1 MNFGTAASIGLE
13 LIQGS
18 NGMGAVLKGALGA
31 AKLTQGKGFAQVAQK
46 LGLSDGL
53 SEKLGQ
59 QVGQAVGELANAM
72 GSHSGTQVL
81 NALQYF
87 DADKNGAMTR
97 DELTQG
103 LQKLQD
109 LGLSQSGA
117 TAKLYQMGDNLLK
130 NYERLAAQDGN
141 ATTLSFKD
149 VGALMGKDGQATTL
163 SKADWQTLNA

>member
-1 MNFGTAASIGLE
+1 MNFGTAASIGME

-18 NGMGAVLKGALGA
+18 NGMGAVMKGALSA
-31 AKLTQGKGFAQVAQK
+31 ARLTQGKGFAQVAQA
-46 LGLSDGL
+46 LGL

-59 QVGQAVGELANAM
+59 QVGQAVNELANAV
-72 GSHSGTQVL
+72 GSHSGPQVL

-87 DADKNGAMTR
+87 DTDKNGAITR

-109 LGLSQSGA
+109 LGVSQSGA
-117 TAKLYQMGDNLLK
+117 TGKFYQMGDHLLK

-141 ATTLSFKD
+141 ASTLSFKD
-149 VGALMGKDGQATTL
+149 VGTLMGKDGHPTTL
-163 SKADWQTLNA
+163 SKADWQSLNA